1 MNLAG
6 VTNDLSQTQEQVG
19 KSNLLVLA
27 GCVVIS
33 FEQKYEHVAAF
44 HAFVK
49 FGWTTKD
56 NVHT

>member
-1 MNLAG
+1 VNLAG

-49 FGWTTKD
+49 FG
-56 NVHT
+56 